1 MIENFLLLNQY
12 QNMTAPETNE
22 EINMPDLQASLKELT
37 KNKAWIFLTSIWTE
51 AHDTIESNILKTRTD
66 QRLIFNADHIMKE
79 RRDVIEIMLN
89 APIVKIKE
97 LEDSIFATTQQA
109 KPLEERLQDYGENF
123 KKESIK
129 KGLIK

>member
-1 MIENFLLLNQY
+1 
-12 QNMTAPETNE
+12 
-22 EINMPDLQASLKELT
+22 
-37 KNKAWIFLTSIWTE
+37 
-51 AHDTIESNILKTRTD
+51 
-66 QRLIFNADHIMKE
+66 MKE

-129 KGLIK
+129 KGLIKQR